1 MSKILDRKQ
10 LVLDAM
16 DNKPVE
22 RVPAGF
28 WFHFLADEIHSN
40 AFEQP
45 ELTEQVLAGE
55 IKYIE
60 ESQPD
65 FVKIMTDGF
74 FPYTSESFLAA
85 KTSEDL
91 KHLQP
96 LPRMISGLPIRWLML
111 RS

>member
-1 MSKILDRKQ
+1 MSKILDKKQ

-28 WFHFLADEIHSN
+28 WFHFLDDEVHSN
-40 AFEQP
+40 AFEHP

-74 FPYTSESFLAA
+74 SHIPARAFW
-85 KTSEDL
+85 
-91 KHLQP
+91 QP
-96 LPRMISGLPIRWLML
+96 RQPRI
-111 RS
+111 